1 MERPQPDRQARGGG
15 AGALAAWAGEPLPS
29 GPARQ
34 SREAASSLGLGVRT
48 SWVLILPVPMRVI
61 RETKVIY
68 MPGSPGPGVGDLWE
82 CRLVLGIGPFLS
94 VFGGALCFLRS
105 LGECVVLFPELT
117 LRRVHLS
124 LAVKTWGPMCPHF
137 TDEGGSKLRLAGVR
151 VGI

>member
-1 MERPQPDRQARGGG
+1 MGGG
-15 AGALAAWAGEPLPS
+15 APTLRT
-29 GPARQ
+29 GPAEPRSGQ
-34 SREAASSLGLGVRT
+34 FLGLG
-48 SWVLILPVPMRVI
+48 SEDELGSNPVPMRVI

-94 VFGGALCFLRS
+94 VLGGALCFLGR
-105 LGECVVLFPELT
+105 LGECVVLFPEPT

-124 LAVKTWGPMCPHF
+124 LAVKTWGPLCPHF